1 MLRMIFVLGIIAV
14 GLFYSAQ
21 GPFYA
26 LLFYLWNAYFRPD
39 DWTYG
44 SLIRSLSLSY
54 TIGVYLVIRT
64 ILSLPDFKLNGRTA
78 LIVLFWVQTIVGTV
92 TSSHPEW
99 SKNFFIEFTKVLL
112 ISYLIIVLVDDRKK
126 LRITLTVV
134 ALSLGFECAKQGWAN
149 LIRAPGAKNDNP
161 IPFLGDNNGV
171 ALGTMML
178 MPLFGA
184 LAQTATKKWERVGQR
199 FLGIGVFLRGFS
211 TYSRGGFLAASVL
224 GVFTFVRSERKMRAL
239 LGLAAV
245 GILVVSIMPPGYW
258 ARMGTI
264 QAEGEE
270 RDESAA
276 GRLHFWRVATRMAI
290 ANPLTGVGLNSF
302 SPAYLEYNDDER
314 FGGMR
319 ATHSTW
325 FGVLA
330 DLGFPGLILVLA
342 NWSVAVLSCWRVS
355 SLTRGDPTR
364 RELRL
369 YANALLT
376 SLVVFAVAGSFLSS
390 QYNEMLWHFVG
401 LSTALYLITVREP
414 ATAKATAPVG
424 RVAAQPVPALR

>member
-1 MLRMIFVLGIIAV
+1 MVFVIGIILV
-14 GLFYSAQ
+14 GIFYSAL

-26 LLFYLWNAYFRPD
+26 LLFYLWNAYFRPE

-44 SLIRSLSLSY
+44 GFIKSLSLSY
-54 TIGVYLVIRT
+54 VIGVYLVFRT
-64 ILSLPDFKLNGRTA
+64 IASLPDFKLNGRTA
-78 LIVLFWVQTIVGTV
+78 LILLFWVQTIVGTV
-92 TSSHPEW
+92 TSSQPDY
-99 SKNFFIEFTKVLL
+99 SQNYFIVFTKVLI
-112 ISYLIIVLVDDRKK
+112 ISYLIVVLVDDRKK
-126 LRITLTVV
+126 FRIALTVV

-149 LIRAPGAKNDNP
+149 LVRAPGAKNDNP
-161 IPFLGDNNGV
+161 VPFLGDNNGV

-178 MPLFGA
+178 VPLFGA
-184 LAQTATKKWERVGQR
+184 LAQTATKRWERVGQR

-211 TYSRGGFLAASVL
+211 TYSRGGFLAAAIL
-224 GVFTFVRSERKMRAL
+224 GLITFIRSEKKMRAL
-239 LGLAAV
+239 IGV
-245 GILVVSIMPPGYW
+245 GAITMLILTIMPPSFW
-258 ARMGTI
+258 VRMGTI
-264 QAEGEE
+264 QVEEGEQ

-276 GRLHFWRVATRMAI
+276 GRLHFWRIATKMAI

-302 SPAYLEYNDDER
+302 TPSYPGYNDDER

-330 DLGFPGLILVLA
+330 DLGFPGLILLVGNLC
-342 NWSVAVLSCWRVS
+342 VAVLSCWQVS
-355 SLTRGDPTR
+355 RMTRGDPTK

-401 LSTALYLITVREP
+401 LSTALYMITVREP

-424 RVAAQPVPALR
+424 RVAAQPIPALR